1 MNFET
6 TVGLEVHIEM
16 QTNSKAYSPSPVQY
30 GAEQN
35 TNTNVIDWGY
45 PGVLPE
51 INKGALEFGMR
62 AALAL
67 HCDITQDI
75 GFDRKNYF
83 YPDNP
88 KAYQITQAR
97 TPIGTN
103 GWLEIELEDGTKKK
117 IGIREMHVE
126 EDAGKNTHNPDGYSY
141 VDLNRQGTP
150 LIEIVAEPDISSAD
164 EAYAYLTKLR
174 QVIQFTGIS
183 DVKMEEGSMRAD
195 VNVSIAP
202 IGSDKLGVRTEMKN
216 LNSFEHVRK
225 GIQYE
230 VKRQER
236 LLMSGGEVEQE
247 TRRFDEPSGETILM
261 RSKEEANDYRYFP
274 EPDLPPI
281 HISDDWIEEVR
292 ASIPEMPDKRRER
305 YTQDWGIPAYDAGVL
320 TQTKEMSDFYDA
332 TVAAGADPK
341 LAANWLMG
349 EVNAYLN
356 SKQVELSDTALTPEH
371 LATMIKLIED
381 ETISSKIAKKVF
393 KEIITNDTEPKA
405 WVESKGMVQLSDP
418 AKLQP
423 IIDEVLDNNE
433 QSIEDFK
440 NGKDRA
446 IGFLVGQIMKKTRGM
461 ANPKM
466 VNKLLMTS
474 LKER

>member
-67 HCDITQDI
+67 HCDITQDV

-356 SKQVELSDTALTPEH
+356 SKQVELSATALTPEH

-466 VNKLLMTS
+466 VNKLLMAS

>member
-67 HCDITQDI
+67 HCDITQDV

-371 LATMIKLIED
+371 LATMIKL
-381 ETISSKIAKKVF
+381 F
-393 KEIITNDTEPKA
+393 HL
-405 WVESKGMVQLSDP
+405 QL
-418 AKLQP
+418 
-423 IIDEVLDNNE
+423 I
-433 QSIEDFK
+433 
-440 NGKDRA
+440 
-446 IGFLVGQIMKKTRGM
+446 
-461 ANPKM
+461 
-466 VNKLLMTS
+466 
-474 LKER
+474 

>member
-67 HCDITQDI
+67 HCDITQDV

-393 KEIITNDTEPKA
+393 KKIITNDTEPKA

-466 VNKLLMTS
+466 VNKLLMAS

>member
-67 HCDITQDI
+67 HCDITQDV

-433 QSIEDFK
+433 QSIEDYK

-466 VNKLLMTS
+466 VNKLLMAS

>member
-67 HCDITQDI
+67 HCDITQNV

-418 AKLQP
+418 VKLQP

-466 VNKLLMTS
+466 VNKLLMAS

>member
-67 HCDITQDI
+67 HCDITQDVD
-75 GFDRKNYF
+75 FDRKNYF

-466 VNKLLMTS
+466 VNKLLMAS

>member
-67 HCDITQDI
+67 HCDITQDV

-356 SKQVELSDTALTPEH
+356 DHRIELKDIKLTPEH
-371 LATMIKLIED
+371 LAEMIKLIKD
-381 ETISSKIAKKVF
+381 GTISSKIAKKVF

-466 VNKLLMTS
+466 VNKLLMAS

>member
-67 HCDITQDI
+67 HCDITQDV

-103 GWLEIELEDGTKKK
+103 GWLEIDLEDGTKKK

-405 WVESKGMVQLSDP
+405 WVESKGMVQL
-418 AKLQP
+418 
-423 IIDEVLDNNE
+423 
-433 QSIEDFK
+433 
-440 NGKDRA
+440 
-446 IGFLVGQIMKKTRGM
+446 
-461 ANPKM
+461 
-466 VNKLLMTS
+466 
-474 LKER
+474 

>member
-67 HCDITQDI
+67 HCDITQDV
-75 GFDRKNYF
+75 GFDRKNYL

-371 LATMIKLIED
+371 LATMVKLIED

-393 KEIITNDTEPKA
+393 KEIITNDTEPKT

-466 VNKLLMTS
+466 VNKLLMAS

>member
-67 HCDITQDI
+67 HCDITQDV

-356 SKQVELSDTALTPEH
+356 SKQVELSDTTLTPEH
-371 LATMIKLIED
+371 LAIMIKLIED

-466 VNKLLMTS
+466 VNKLLMAS